1 VFVLLV
7 ISHKRN
13 VRPQGALSEGLGW
26 PWNTAVFN
34 DLYRHL
40 QTQELHFQLLK
51 IGKATLCNEER
62 KKMLSRVVTILILVG
77 MATSLDTGR
86 RKNSKPDNAGIIAPA
101 FFMMLKNEDLFE
113 DDLDRVEESTVVTQ
127 TSYSNRQP
135 LLHSH
140 AFSSYRFMYLSGRV
154 PGTILREAKENED

>member
-1 VFVLLV
+1 MHCLSQQKPMIWGENNLLAVLY
-7 ISHKRN
+7 
-13 VRPQGALSEGLGW
+13 Q
-26 PWNTAVFN
+26 
-34 DLYRHL
+34 
-40 QTQELHFQLLK
+40 
-51 IGKATLCNEER
+51 
-62 KKMLSRVVTILILVG
+62 RVVKR
-77 MATSLDTGR
+77 MSSLPTVIFTLKSTEISNIIFVFLSDTGR